1 MDDGAGAGVV
11 SCWVVLSGAC
21 VVLSG
26 ACVVSGGACVVSWA
40 TPVVAAC
47 DRDTLTQNILT
58 YNNTFMIYSITLIRS
73 LLFSQLFTMIGFL
86 LPVST
91 NNSA

>member
-11 SCWVVLSGAC
+11 SCW

-40 TPVVAAC
+40 TPVVAEC